1 MWRKR
6 QTEQMLLLQ
15 TQGEMENF
23 LGLLIHDTEYVI
35 DDVRVLFLDQF
46 PGEEHFFDEYVSNN
60 VE

>member
-6 QTEQMLLLQ
+6 QTEQLMLLQ

-46 PGEEHFFDEYVSNN
+46 PGEEDFFNEYVSNN

>member
-1 MWRKR
+1 M
-6 QTEQMLLLQ
+6 MLLQ
-15 TQGEMENF
+15 NQGEMENF